1 MTTGYLE
8 IRLGNNTISGHFV
21 DGLLRTGIITKPDVT
36 YQGTFDDNRFL
47 HGDNC
52 EEIRKHLSM
61 RGRFERGYLVEGICT
76 YGQDCAEGIFE
87 RGNLV
92 RGTYISNG
100 VKSEGEFKYGK
111 LIKGTI
117 YYPTEVHQGHFVDG
131 KLRDGTIVNSDKT
144 FCAKITFDGTD
155 LKECY
160 VSCTCS
166 LDKLNSV
173 QLTILC
179 CTGIHCREAY
189 RFYKTHF
196 AGKSAKK
203 IIMSKIND
211 NIHATFDNILGYQ
224 QIRENVD
231 KYLDDIYD
239 IHDVPP
245 IKPYVDIFNYER
257 YNSHD

>member
-8 IRLGNNTISGHFV
+8 ILLGNSTISGHFV
-21 DGLLRTGIITKPDVT
+21 NGLLKIGIITKPDVT
-36 YQGTFDDNRFL
+36 YQGAFDDNQFL

-52 EEIRKHLSM
+52 EEIRNHLVR
-61 RGRFERGYLVEGICT
+61 RGKFEHGYLVEGVCIR
-76 YGQDCAEGIFE
+76 GLDAAEGKFE
-87 RGNLV
+87 HNVLAW
-92 RGTYISNG
+92 GTCMSNE
-100 VKSEGEFKYGK
+100 VKYEGEFKFGK
-111 LIKGTI
+111 LTKGTI
-117 YYPTEVHQGHFVDG
+117 YYPTEVHQGYFIDG
-131 KLRDGTIVNSDKT
+131 KLREGTIVNSDKT

-155 LKECY
+155 LKEC
-160 VSCTCS
+160 VADCTCS

-179 CTGIHCREAY
+179 CAGMDCQEAY
-189 RFYKTHF
+189 RFYKSYF

-231 KYLDDIYD
+231 KYIHDD
-239 IHDVPP
+239 IHDVPL
-245 IKPYVDIFNYER
+245 IKPYIDIFNCDR
-257 YNSHD
+257 YNSHY

>member
-8 IRLGNNTISGHFV
+8 IHLGDCTLSGNFINGV
-21 DGLLRTGIITKPDVT
+21 FRTGTVNKPNVT
-36 YQGTFDDNRFL
+36 YRGTFDDNQFL

-52 EEIRKHLSM
+52 EELRGNLIR
-61 RGRFERGYLVEGICT
+61 RGKFERGYLTEGMCIC
-76 YGQDCAEGIFE
+76 GQDFSEGKFE

-92 RGTYISNG
+92 QGTYISG
-100 VKSEGEFKYGK
+100 GIKYEGEFKYDK
-111 LIKGTI
+111 LVKGTI
-117 YYPTEVHQGHFVDG
+117 YYPTETHQGHFVNN

-160 VSCTCS
+160 VSCTC
-166 LDKLNSV
+166 LIDKLNSLH
-173 QLTILC
+173 LTLLC
-179 CTGIHCREAY
+179 CTGIHCQEAY
-189 RFYKTHF
+189 KFYKTHLVV
-196 AGKSAKK
+196 KSAKK
-203 IIMSKIND
+203 IIMSKISD
-211 NIHATFDNILGYQ
+211 NIHVSFDNILGYR

-231 KYLDDIYD
+231 KYLDDD
-239 IHDVPP
+239 VHDVPP